1 MERSRAGERS
11 ERARCQRDAACLAV
25 AVEDALYNVR
35 DKRVEP
41 VPGDNQRSVVAGVL
55 ARLRGVPFSCLSTA
69 LDRFAEKEL
78 SHTGRTNMVG

>member
-1 MERSRAGERS
+1 MWSWAGERS
-11 ERARCQRDAACLAV
+11 ERARCQRDAAGLPF

-41 VPGDNQRSVVAGVL
+41 VPRDNERGVAAGVL
-55 ARLRGVPFSCLSTA
+55 VRLRGVPFSCLSTA